1 LYVSSMGKV
10 IIQIAGPET
19 PCDRCKKTRQVV
31 EQVVKT
37 IISLDAS
44 VEHIVLTDKTTIEK
58 YGVLKGPAVII
69 NEILVSEGEVP
80 TQNYIVKAIEQILA
94 Q

>member
-1 LYVSSMGKV
+1 LLLKKIV
-10 IIQIAGPET
+10 IQIAGPET
-19 PCDRCKKTRQVV
+19 PCDRCKKTRQIV
-31 EQVVKT
+31 EQVIQTK
-37 IISLDAS
+37 SDSDAS

-69 NEILVSEGEVP
+69 NEVLVSEGEVP
-80 TQNYIVKAIEQILA
+80 TQNYLVKAIDQILG